1 MYCFYYPLLEGHV
14 FWNDVVW
21 LREHVQLLI
30 FCDVFYIS
38 SQFERCCVGFVCFL
52 LLWKFSFL
60 ISLLLLK
67 CSFYCIIYEN
77 AFMIHFMNVAKLL
90 FVTLLY
96 TFAGLEIRDGQQS
109 MTTEFYILTVENLL
123 FVIKVTT
130 HFFVT
135 KVALKSI
142 VIAGERLHT

>member
-1 MYCFYYPLLEGHV
+1 
-14 FWNDVVW
+14 
-21 LREHVQLLI
+21 
-30 FCDVFYIS
+30 
-38 SQFERCCVGFVCFL
+38 
-52 LLWKFSFL
+52 
-60 ISLLLLK
+60 
-67 CSFYCIIYEN
+67 
-77 AFMIHFMNVAKLL
+77 MIHFMNVAKLL